1 MDASQRARILDWN
14 NKEDGERRRYS
25 FFVLKNLKRSLS
37 VPSSSWSHSVSNR
50 RRIQQDDDQEEEE
63 EGALSIWK
71 MFTSLQIDSKQKVT
85 DQQQQQQQQHGN
97 GDDDSS
103 GYSAKV
109 LDVIGQIMAREILL
123 QFQQDSLAVSFMR
136 SSDEKKKNDH
146 VNGDNKGGRVS
157 HLSKHFYRSVSHAIK
172 SVMASW
178 DLVDDHW
185 TSATTATTSTSSTL
199 QNQDED
205 EDDAI
210 RNPNG
215 MLSDVDDAN
224 INSQDL
230 VKMRTCN
237 NHAQTDEILTPDDVL
252 WNTNLFVKCWECIV
266 QYAQSIIQHDR
277 DQDPTNKY
285 TVTVVQDR
293 EICNG
298 LGASSTKGIL
308 LHRHGEEPFSFA
320 SFCREAGNWRIG
332 GPSISSSR
340 STPNGGKVGC
350 TMIGNLL
357 QNLTQGLALEI
368 LLSSLVQTNKARM
381 VKNCQEKDIV
391 VLFPSAYTTSVHS
404 WTTGE
409 STIFQVNKV
418 DVAIFQIT
426 CAIHGL
432 ERRVERME
440 QQVEVAYQKA
450 TEAKQRRNIPVALLH
465 LKRRKMFQQEIETC
479 MGSLVN
485 LETGLHTIKRSN
497 DDVEL
502 VKTYNL
508 MNESLKAVHKEMSLE
523 QVEELMQELEEN
535 TLDLNDIHNE
545 LHYRHCIKDNLSLN
559 VQEDQELERELNKIF
574 AADGNMDKGEQGHIS
589 PKIKEQNM
597 ISIPGNKILEL
608 YVEGRDTSPKEEEG
622 KEEPSAETNKA
633 STLLAII

>member
-136 SSDEKKKNDH
+136 SSDEKKKNEH

-185 TSATTATTSTSSTL
+185 TSTTTATTTSSSTL

-230 VKMRTCN
+230 NKMRTCN
-237 NHAQTDEILTPDDVL
+237 NHAQTDETLTPDDVL
-252 WNTNLFVKCWECIV
+252 WNTNLFVQCWDCIV
-266 QYAQSIIQHDR
+266 QYAQSIIQQ

-285 TVTVVQDR
+285 TVTVVQDP
-293 EICNG
+293 EICSG
-298 LGASSTKGIL
+298 LGPSSTKGIL
-308 LHRHGEEPFSFA
+308 LHRHGEEPFSFV
-320 SFCREAGNWRIG
+320 SFCREAGDWRIG
-332 GPSISSSR
+332 DRSSYSSR
-340 STPNGGKVGC
+340 STQSREKVGI

-357 QNLTQGLALEI
+357 QNLTQGLTLEI

-409 STIFQVNKV
+409 STVFQVNKV
-418 DVAIFQIT
+418 DIAIFQIT

-432 ERRVERME
+432 ERRVEQME
-440 QQVEVAYQKA
+440 QQVEVAYEKA

-465 LKRRKMFQQEIETC
+465 LKRRKMFQREIETC

-485 LETGLHTIKRSN
+485 LETGLHTIKRTK

-508 MNESLKAVHKEMSLE
+508 MNESLKAVRKETSLE

-545 LHYRHCIKDNLSLN
+545 LHYCHSIKDNLSLN
-559 VQEDQELERELNKIF
+559 VQEEQELEQELNKIF
-574 AADGNMDKGEQGHIS
+574 VTDGNMDKGEQGHS
-589 PKIKEQNM
+589 SAKTKERKM
-597 ISIPGNKILEL
+597 ISIPGNNILEL

-622 KEEPSAETNKA
+622 KEESSAETNKS
-633 STLLAII
+633 STLMAII